1 MSAVALGGKTECR
14 VLSVCGEICLY
25 EKSPSVFRGGLFHG
39 VSRSGVTEQTK
50 GKQRSVIVTAV
61 CVLCVAVGKGR
72 ERLGYRDKGAVMKRY
87 GGVDSDRIPLSTQG
101 KCRNAFFVTLYRRA
115 SAEQALYKALQH
127 SCGHAPD

>member
-61 CVLCVAVGKGR
+61 CVLCVAVEKGR

-87 GGVDSDRIPLSTQG
+87 GGGDSDRIPLSP
-101 KCRNAFFVTLYRRA
+101 RE
-115 SAEQALYKALQH
+115 SAEMFFFTR
-127 SCGHAPD
+127 SRFR